1 MTKPPIKPPGKRP
14 QTSPPPSQGATTLA
28 EPPGAPLRRRAN
40 EPLPSGSEW
49 RFELVARYD
58 REIARVAEKYGLDTH
73 PNQIEI
79 ISAEQM
85 MDAYASN
92 GMPIGY
98 YHWSFG
104 KRFLATEQVY
114 KRGAMGLAYEI
125 VINSNPCIAYLLEE
139 NTMPMQALV
148 VAHACYGHNSFF
160 KGNYLFR
167 TWTQPDAII
176 DYLLFSKQYII
187 ECERRYGEEEVER
200 ILDGCHALANFG
212 VDRYK
217 RPPKRTLAQ
226 ERLRLKEREEHLQQQ
241 VNDLWRTLPRAGGG
255 SEEEADRPFPSEP
268 QENLL
273 YFLEKHAPLLEP
285 WQREIARIVRKLAQ
299 YFYPQ
304 RQTQVMNEGW
314 ATFWHYTIMQTMY
327 DEGLLADSFLL
338 EVLHSHTNV
347 LTQPAFDSPHF
358 GGINPYAL
366 GFAMYRDLRRVCE
379 EPTDEDRRWF
389 PDIAGSD
396 WVKTL
401 DFAMRNFKD
410 ESFIQQFLS
419 PKVIRD
425 FRLFC
430 LLDDDELPNLR
441 VSAIHNDEGYRE
453 VRETLARHYALTER
467 EPNIQIANV
476 DVSGDRS
483 MTLRHYRADRRPLH
497 PMYKDVMNHLAYLWG
512 FTLRLDTANEDGTIE
527 PAHEIKVDKRRRPE
541 LTLAAALRTLP

>member
-1 MTKPPIKPPGKRP
+1 MKPSLRPTGKRG
-14 QTSPPPSQGATTLA
+14 Q
-28 EPPGAPLRRRAN
+28 PGAPFDEGPGARRRHK

-49 RFELVARYD
+49 RFDLVERYD
-58 REIARVAEKYGLDTH
+58 REIARVAERFGLDTY

-148 VAHACYGHNSFF
+148 IAHACYGHNSFF

-187 ECERRYGEEEVER
+187 QCEQRHGEEEVER
-200 ILDGCHALANFG
+200 VLDACHALANFG

-226 ERLRLKEREEHLQQQ
+226 ERLRLKEREEHLQQL
-241 VNDLWRTLPRAGGG
+241 VNDLWRTLPLAADDDAEA
-255 SEEEADRPFPSEP
+255 SEQRFPSEP

-285 WQREIARIVRKLAQ
+285 WQREMARIVRKLAQ

-314 ATFWHYTIMQTMY
+314 ATFWHYTIMQTLY

-347 LTQPAFDSPHF
+347 LTQPGFDSPYF
-358 GGINPYAL
+358 SGINPYAL
-366 GFAMYRDLRRVCE
+366 GFAMYRDIRRICE
-379 EPTDEDRRWF
+379 EPTDEDRQWF

-425 FRLFC
+425 LRLFC

-441 VSAIHNDEGYRE
+441 VGAIHNDEGYRE
-453 VRETLARHYALTER
+453 VRETLARQYALTER
-467 EPNIQIANV
+467 EPNVQIVNV
-476 DVSGDRS
+476 DVGGDRS

-497 PMYKDVMNHLAYLWG
+497 PMFKDVMKHLAHLWG
-512 FTLRLDTANEDGTIE
+512 FTVRLETANEDGTIE
-527 PAHEIKVDKRRRPE
+527 PTHEIRVDKRRRPD